1 MVDHDQNFKN
11 LILDYPQ
18 QALRFFANKEI
29 DDDLSDAR
37 IIPLREE
44 QLKES
49 LGDRYRRLDVPLLV
63 EWPDGRRL
71 GLLFVLEEETEIRR
85 FSIYRLA
92 HYCLDLAELM
102 KTERIVPVVVFL
114 RSGRKQPELLQ
125 LGSDKQTYLEFRYL
139 SCYLYQLSANDYCES
154 ENIVVR
160 LNLPNMRYAPEA
172 RLKIYAAAQ
181 RGLASLE
188 SNPNLQ
194 SKYSDYIDLYAD
206 LTEEELNEYR
216 DHYLDEGGIMGLSQ
230 ILRQEGRQEE
240 CAALVT
246 RQLRRKLGIHSAL
259 EEILK
264 QLETLPLETL
274 ENLADALLD
283 FNNVMDVRLWFDK
296 LKLSE

>member
-1 MVDHDQNFKN
+1 
-11 LILDYPQ
+11 
-18 QALRFFANKEI
+18 
-29 DDDLSDAR
+29 
-37 IIPLREE
+37 
-44 QLKES
+44 
-49 LGDRYRRLDVPLLV
+49 
-63 EWPDGRRL
+63 
-71 GLLFVLEEETEIRR
+71 
-85 FSIYRLA
+85 
-92 HYCLDLAELM
+92 
-102 KTERIVPVVVFL
+102 
-114 RSGRKQPELLQ
+114 
-125 LGSDKQTYLEFRYL
+125 
-139 SCYLYQLSANDYCES
+139 
-154 ENIVVR
+154 
-160 LNLPNMRYAPEA
+160 
-172 RLKIYAAAQ
+172 
-181 RGLASLE
+181 
-188 SNPNLQ
+188 Q